1 MGKLLEAF
9 KILHSDFDYIL
20 EKRRKTIQV
29 GWDIIQWRIRIK
41 ERRIQN
47 ENWDRK
53 VIMNSLVQ
61 ISRYSI
67 FKSFKHWCEWINYVI
82 VSSQTHIHSSLCS
95 AQKITEDRKFQ
106 RVMKKGINNAR
117 RRTSKTPRL
126 LFTLADIT
134 NSDFQIFIYH
144 GDCRSCNGD
153 ESGSFQEFFEN
164 SNRNSVWKA
173 VKFSYN

>member
-61 ISRYSI
+61 IS
-67 FKSFKHWCEWINYVI
+67 
-82 VSSQTHIHSSLCS
+82 T
-95 AQKITEDRKFQ
+95 
-106 RVMKKGINNAR
+106 
-117 RRTSKTPRL
+117 
-126 LFTLADIT
+126 
-134 NSDFQIFIYH
+134 
-144 GDCRSCNGD
+144 
-153 ESGSFQEFFEN
+153 
-164 SNRNSVWKA
+164 
-173 VKFSYN
+173 